1 MRIDGRELN
10 LIYDFNS
17 TGNETYALSGV
28 NITLD
33 HNGITGIIGPSG
45 SGKSSLLY
53 VLSGL
58 KRPTSGT
65 VYYDDMDIEAYA
77 PHTREA
83 MRKKSFGFIFQK
95 HFLIDYLS
103 ILDNVLVPLNDKS
116 AGSSEYALS
125 LLNRLGI
132 RHLAEKKPY
141 ALSGGQRQRAAVAR
155 AMINR
160 PEVIFADEPTASLDH
175 NNAMEVMSILS
186 DFKESSVILVAT
198 HDRSILSG
206 ADNIIEMWDGRI
218 I

>member
-17 TGNETYALSGV
+17 AGNETCALSGV

-65 VYYDDMDIEAYA
+65 VYYDDMDIEAHA
-77 PHTREA
+77 SHTREA
-83 MRKKSFGFIFQK
+83 IRKERFGFIFQK

-125 LLNRLGI
+125 LLDRLGI
-132 RHLAEKKPY
+132 RHLAGKKPH

-160 PEVIFADEPTASLDH
+160 PKVIFADEPTASLDH
-175 NNAMEVMSILS
+175 NNAMEVMGILS
-186 DFKESSVILVAT
+186 DFKESSVILVVT

-206 ADNIIEMWDGRI
+206 ADKIIEMWDGRI